1 VQTTVVGNYPKIPNR
16 PRPARYRQAINRR
29 DRGEITNEE
38 LARVGDEVTVEV
50 IREQI
55 EAGIDIITDGQVR
68 WDDDQTYVMRNL
80 ANVEIGALQRY
91 LDTNTYYREAEI
103 NGAVSW
109 REPILVRDY
118 LFAVENSSKPVKAII
133 TGPYTLAALSLDKH
147 YGSREKLA
155 MALAEE
161 LRNEVEALANAG
173 AKMIQV
179 NDPVIVFNK
188 DDIDIF
194 SRALKRMLNGVK
206 VESAVY
212 TWFGSAAGILP
223 HLLDLPVDTIGLDFV
238 SGRDNWE
245 ALKSVHFDKKLG
257 AGIVD
262 GRNTRIESLEQIQES
277 LRRLSESVS
286 PDRIY
291 VNPSCGLEYLPR
303 ETAFEKLRRMVEG
316 ARRFEPVAA

>member
-1 VQTTVVGNYPKIPNR
+1 MQTTVVGNYPKIPNR
-16 PRPARYRQAINRR
+16 PKPARYRQAINRR

-38 LARVGDEVTVEV
+38 LARVGDEVTIEV
-50 IREQI
+50 IQEQI
-55 EAGIDIITDGQVR
+55 DAGVDIVTDGQVR
-68 WDDDQTYVMRNL
+68 WDDDQTYIMRNL
-80 ANVEIGALQRY
+80 SNVQIGALQRY

-103 NGAVSW
+103 NGVVSW
-109 REPILVRDY
+109 RDPILVRDY
-118 LFAVENSSKPVKAII
+118 RFAVENSSKPVKVII

-147 YGSREKLA
+147 YRSREKLA

-161 LRNEVEALANAG
+161 LRNEVRALTDAG
-173 AKMIQV
+173 ATMIQV

-188 DDIDIF
+188 EDVGVF
-194 SRALKRMLNGVK
+194 ARALTRMLDGV
-206 VESAVY
+206 EAETAVY

-223 HLLDLPVDTIGLDFV
+223 ALLDLPVDTIGLDFIT
-238 SGRDNWE
+238 GRDNWD
-245 ALKSVHFDKKLG
+245 AIKSVNFDKKLG

-262 GRNTRIESLEQIQES
+262 GRNTRIESLEQIEES

-303 ETAFEKLRRMVEG
+303 ETAFEKLKRMVEG
-316 ARRFEPVAA
+316 ARRFDPVAA